1 MYHRLHLLFNT
12 IRHMRFRQMY
22 YQVFYKA
29 RNRLYHKTYGEP
41 SPRTKPL
48 EWESPLQYQNSWQ
61 EDNRFVF
68 LNLEK
73 SFDTIDWNFSEYG
86 KLWTYNLTYFEFLN
100 QNGISKEE
108 GLGLIK
114 DFIEKK
120 DSLKDALEPYPL
132 SLRGMNWVKF
142 LSGNSI
148 QDPEINTF
156 LFNDYQRLV
165 ENLEY
170 HLLGNHLLENGFA
183 LLFGAVYFKNE
194 KYYQEGVQIIKS
206 ELKEQIL
213 NDGAHFE
220 LSPMYHQIILHRIL
234 DSIQLLRLNAWKQ
247 DGLLEF
253 LNTNAS
259 LMLGWLQTIT
269 YENGDIPMVNDAA
282 YGIAPTSKELFD
294 YAHHLGLKWTK
305 AILKDSGYRKWNSE
319 SFECFMDLGNV
330 GPDYIPGHAHADTF
344 NFELYVQGEP
354 FIVDVGTSTYEKNSK
369 RQLERSTESH
379 NTVKVGGKNSSE
391 VWSGFRVAKRAKI
404 TELIENENEYTAS
417 HNGYKKL
424 GVVHQR
430 SFKFEQQEIII
441 KDNLIGNT
449 VKAIAYLNFHPS
461 VKNVLLKDRTVECSE
476 WNLEINF
483 LGDRIKVEKSTYE
496 WAEGFNKTMEGTA
509 VKIMFTKELQT
520 SIILKDPL

>member
-22 YQVFYKA
+22 YQVFYKV

-108 GLGLIK
+108 GLGLIN

-165 ENLEY
+165 DNLEY

-220 LSPMYHQIILHRIL
+220 LSPMYHQIILHRTL
-234 DSIQLLRLNAWKQ
+234 DSIQLLKLNPWKK

-253 LNTNAS
+253 LNTKAS

-269 YENGDIPMVNDAA
+269 YKNGDIPMVNDAA
-282 YGIAPTSKELFD
+282 HGIAPSSKELFA
-294 YAHHLGLKWTK
+294 YAKHLGLTWTK
-305 AILKDSGYRKWNSE
+305 AALKASGYRKWS
-319 SFECFMDLGNV
+319 SKW
-330 GPDYIPGHAHADTF
+330 
-344 NFELYVQGEP
+344 FELY
-354 FIVDVGTSTYEKNSK
+354 
-369 RQLERSTESH
+369 
-379 NTVKVGGKNSSE
+379 
-391 VWSGFRVAKRAKI
+391 SGPCPCGH
-404 TELIENENEYTAS
+404 L
-417 HNGYKKL
+417 
-424 GVVHQR
+424 
-430 SFKFEQQEIII
+430 
-441 KDNLIGNT
+441 
-449 VKAIAYLNFHPS
+449 
-461 VKNVLLKDRTVECSE
+461 
-476 WNLEINF
+476 
-483 LGDRIKVEKSTYE
+483 
-496 WAEGFNKTMEGTA
+496 
-509 VKIMFTKELQT
+509 
-520 SIILKDPL
+520 